1 MQDIELFDLTPVPA
15 RVLTVTELNRSVRTL
30 LEQALPLAW
39 VAGEISGLTVA
50 ASGHCYFSLKDRQSQ
65 VRCVMFRGRTA
76 ALGFRPQEGMQ
87 VEVRATPGL
96 YEARG
101 EFQLNV
107 EFMRR
112 AGLGAL
118 FEQFERLKAGLAAE
132 GMFASERKR
141 TLPVFPQR
149 IGVVTSPAA
158 AALRDV
164 LTTLRRRMPAID
176 VVLYPTLVQGEGAAL
191 QIAQA
196 IRRAG
201 ERAEVD
207 VLIVCR
213 GGGCIEDL
221 WAFNEEVVARAIA
234 GCPLPVI
241 SGIGHETDVTIADFV
256 ADRRAATPTAA
267 AELAAPNRI
276 EWLARLQQLLRQL
289 TRDVTRVLAASCQRL
304 DYAAR
309 RLVHPGQRLDRQ
321 KLRLDSLEARLMRAG
336 GRRLELAQWRLDG
349 VVQRLGA
356 TRPDLVAAQV
366 HQARMAGRLQAG
378 MQGSLQLA
386 GLRVQHLAA
395 QLAQL
400 NPEAVLLRGYSV
412 VALDDGTIVRDA
424 AQVSPQQRLQ
434 VKLAKGRLMVE
445 VSKVEPDSDSPA
457 DWNTMRT

>member
-1 MQDIELFDLTPVPA
+1 
-15 RVLTVTELNRSVRTL
+15 
-30 LEQALPLAW
+30 
-39 VAGEISGLTVA
+39 
-50 ASGHCYFSLKDRQSQ
+50 
-65 VRCVMFRGRTA
+65 
-76 ALGFRPQEGMQ
+76 
-87 VEVRATPGL
+87 
-96 YEARG
+96 
-101 EFQLNV
+101 
-107 EFMRR
+107 
-112 AGLGAL
+112 
-118 FEQFERLKAGLAAE
+118 
-132 GMFASERKR
+132 
-141 TLPVFPQR
+141 
-149 IGVVTSPAA
+149 
-158 AALRDV
+158 
-164 LTTLRRRMPAID
+164 MPAID

-321 KLRLDSLEARLMRAG
+321 KLRLDSLEARLMRAW

-457 DWNTMRT
+457 P

>member
-321 KLRLDSLEARLMRAG
+321 KLRLDSLEARLMRAW

-366 HQARMAGRLQAG
+366 DQARMAGRLQAG

-457 DWNTMRT
+457 P